1 MSGELRGAAP
11 AAGRRRRRGAAE
23 PNAGLPRP
31 CAGGV
36 ARGPLASP
44 RLAQGGVVPASAGA
58 GDAAGGGCARV
69 SGCGGKSA

>member
-31 CAGGV
+31 CAGV
-36 ARGPLASP
+36 ACGLLAYP
-44 RLAQGGVVPASAGA
+44 RLAQGGGVSASTGA
-58 GDAAGGGCARV
+58 GDAVGGGRARV
-69 SGCGGKSA
+69 SGC